1 MKKIRPI
8 IFTMLL
14 IAMVMTATACG
25 SSNNNSGQSS
35 NSTSQSAT
43 QQSGTAA
50 QETSRVGESG
60 SAAVDGTSEDGG
72 IIDGVVNDIEKG
84 ADDVRND
91 MDNMESTSAGVNA
104 NTCSNGANE

>member
-25 SSNNNSGQSS
+25 SSNNNSG
-35 NSTSQSAT
+35 QSAT

-84 ADDVRND
+84 ADDVRNG
-91 MDNMESTSAGVNA
+91 MDNMESTSAGDNA
-104 NTCSNGANE
+104 NTSSNGANE

>member
-1 MKKIRPI
+1 MTSDTVTRQGLRALPKEMCIRDR
-8 IFTMLL
+8 
-14 IAMVMTATACG
+14 
-25 SSNNNSGQSS
+25 SS

-84 ADDVRND
+84 ADDVRNG
-91 MDNMESTSAGVNA
+91 MDNMESTSAGDNA
-104 NTCSNGANE
+104 NTSSNGANE

>member
-35 NSTSQSAT
+35 TSTSQSAT

-60 SAAVDGTSEDGG
+60 SAAVD
-72 IIDGVVNDIEKG
+72 
-84 ADDVRND
+84 VRNG
-91 MDNMESTSAGVNA
+91 MDDMESTSAGDNA
-104 NTCSNGANE
+104 NTSSNGANE

>member
-14 IAMVMTATACG
+14 VAMVMTATACG
-25 SSNNNSGQSS
+25 SSNNNSGQST
-35 NSTSQSAT
+35 NGTSQSAT

-60 SAAVDGTSEDGG
+60 SAAVTGTSEDGG

-84 ADDVRND
+84 ADDVRD
-91 MDNMESTSAGVNA
+91 GMDNMDSTTAHD
-104 NTCSNGANE
+104 NTNTTNNGANE